1 MDHHL
6 VRACVLCDGVLILQV
21 RVPVLGWW
29 IEVGPEDCF
38 SPSGGR
44 CLVGDPKDKEEPV
57 PGTSQ
62 AGKAARA
69 KLAKKSP
76 GLVCSANRKA
86 SVSSVDEERPGQDL
100 EVFES
105 GGSPGCLSTDH
116 TWSGSISAS
125 SVWVPM
131 ECYAER
137 HRAGLE
143 R

>member
-6 VRACVLCDGVLILQV
+6 VQACVLCDGVLILQV
-21 RVPVLGWW
+21 RVHVLSWW

-38 SPSGGR
+38 SPSGAR

-57 PGTSQ
+57 PGMSQ
-62 AGKAARA
+62 AGEAARA

-100 EVFES
+100 EVFE
-105 GGSPGCLSTDH
+105 
-116 TWSGSISAS
+116 
-125 SVWVPM
+125 
-131 ECYAER
+131 
-137 HRAGLE
+137 
-143 R
+143 